1 MNKFSGTGV
10 AIVTPFRTDSSID
23 FKSLENLIENLISN
37 GIDYLVVL
45 GTTGESVTL
54 SKAEKKA
61 VVNHV
66 IEINSGRIPI
76 VVGVGGNNT
85 GEIIAQIKKND
96 FVGVDAILSVAP
108 YYNKPTQKG
117 LILHFEMIAATSPV
131 PVILY
136 NIPGRTGVNM
146 MAETVIELAH
156 KSKNIIAIKEASGD
170 LDQITK
176 IMKNKPEGF
185 QVISGDD
192 SLTIPI
198 IAEGG
203 VGVVSV
209 LANAFPA
216 EVSKLVSSALKG
228 NFKEACNIHFKFT
241 ELIDLLFIDGNPAG
255 VKAILHQMK
264 FISNSLRL
272 PLTPVEKETYD
283 KISKLILQN
292 LN

>member
-10 AIVTPFRTDSSID
+10 AIVTPFRTDTSVD
-23 FKSLENLIENLISN
+23 FKSLGNLIENLISK
-37 GIDYLVVL
+37 GINYLVVL

-54 SKAEKKA
+54 NKAEKKA
-61 VVNHV
+61 VINYVV
-66 IEINSGRIPI
+66 DINSGRVPI

-85 GEIIAQIKKND
+85 GEIVAQIKKNSFD
-96 FVGVDAILSVAP
+96 GVDAILSVAP

-117 LILHFEMIAATSPV
+117 LFLHYEMIAATCPV

-136 NIPGRTGVNM
+136 NVPGRTGVNIK
-146 MAETVIELAH
+146 AETTLELAK
-156 KSKNIIAIKEASGD
+156 KSKNIVAIKEASGD
-170 LDQITK
+170 LDQIIR
-176 IMKNKPEGF
+176 IMKNKPDGF

-203 VGVVSV
+203 VGVISV

-216 EVSKLVSSALKG
+216 EISKLVSSALKG
-228 NFKEACNIHFKFT
+228 NFKEACNIHFRFT

-255 VKAILHQMK
+255 IKAILHQMK
-264 FISNSLRL
+264 YLSNSLRL

-283 KISKLILQN
+283 KISKLILQS

>member
-10 AIVTPFRTDSSID
+10 AIVTPFRTDTSVD
-23 FKSLENLIENLISN
+23 FKSLGNLIENLISK
-37 GIDYLVVL
+37 GINYLVVL

-54 SKAEKKA
+54 NKAEKKA
-61 VVNHV
+61 V
-66 IEINSGRIPI
+66 INYVVDITSGRVPI

-85 GEIIAQIKKND
+85 GEIVAQIKKNSFD
-96 FVGVDAILSVAP
+96 GVDAILSVAP

-117 LILHFEMIAATSPV
+117 LFLHYEMIAATCPV

-136 NIPGRTGVNM
+136 NVPGRTGVNIK
-146 MAETVIELAH
+146 AETTLELAK
-156 KSKNIIAIKEASGD
+156 KSKNIVAIKEASGD
-170 LDQITK
+170 LDQIIR
-176 IMKNKPEGF
+176 IMKHKPDGF

-203 VGVVSV
+203 VGVISV

-216 EVSKLVSSALKG
+216 EISKLVSSALKG
-228 NFKEACNIHFKFT
+228 NFKEACNIHFRFT

-255 VKAILHQMK
+255 IKAILHQMK
-264 FISNSLRL
+264 YLSNSLRL

-283 KISKLILQN
+283 KISKLILQS

>member
-10 AIVTPFRTDSSID
+10 AIVTPFRTDTSVD
-23 FKSLENLIENLISN
+23 FKSLGNLVENLISK

-54 SKAEKKA
+54 NKAEKKA
-61 VVNHV
+61 VVNYV
-66 IEINSGRIPI
+66 VDINSGRVPI
-76 VVGVGGNNT
+76 VVGIGGNNT
-85 GEIIAQIKKND
+85 GEILTQIKKSHFD
-96 FVGVDAILSVAP
+96 GIDAILSVAP

-117 LILHFEMIAATSPV
+117 LFLHYEMIADTCPV

-136 NIPGRTGVNM
+136 NVPGRTGVNM
-146 MAETVIELAH
+146 KAKTTLELAT
-156 KSKNIIAIKEASGD
+156 KSKNIVAIKEASGD
-170 LDQITK
+170 LDQIVR
-176 IMKNKPEGF
+176 IMKNKPDGF

-192 SLTIPI
+192 SLTIPS

-203 VGVVSV
+203 VGVISV

-216 EVSKLVSSALKG
+216 EISKLVSSALKG

-241 ELIDLLFIDGNPAG
+241 ELLDLLFVDGNPAG
-255 VKAILHQMK
+255 IKAILHQMK
-264 FISNSLRL
+264 YLSNSLRL
-272 PLTPVEKETYD
+272 PLTPVEQETYD
-283 KISKLILQN
+283 KISKLILHS